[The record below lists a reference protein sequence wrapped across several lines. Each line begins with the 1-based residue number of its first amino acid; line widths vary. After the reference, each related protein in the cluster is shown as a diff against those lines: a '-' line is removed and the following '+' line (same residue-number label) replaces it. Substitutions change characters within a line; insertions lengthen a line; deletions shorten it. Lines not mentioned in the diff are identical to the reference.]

1 MRSRAL
7 VPFLSTLCL
16 VVLAGARS
24 ASAGAWNLSPGDWY
38 SEFRAGVFTADSW
51 HNGEGTR
58 SSLYDGGLLQQR
70 SLTSYNEL
78 GWKKHTSFILS
89 IPAQS
94 LTRRDG
100 IGLLDRTE
108 TGLGDAIVG
117 FRYRLASGSS
127 ALALELDW
135 KAPLGY
141 NRNLLATHQDS
152 IRCGDASGNGDSLRQ
167 DCLRQTV
174 APRLGEGQQD
184 VSLLVRAGYGL
195 PGFHGYVDLSGG
207 YRYRF
212 DAPADQIVGGA
223 EVGFWLTRALLIGG
237 RYQGE
242 VAVGTGNLPI
252 DEVDRHLAGP
262 LLVYRVD
269 DNLDVQVSS
278 MHTAS
283 AKNAYHTDEI
293 FVGVAFKQT
302 RLNRFQGL
310 LGGTRAP

>member
-1 MRSRAL
+1 MRLRLL
-7 VPFLSTLCL
+7 VPVLSTLLL
-16 VVLAGARS
+16 VVPAGARR
-24 ASAGAWNLSPGDWY
+24 ATAGAWSLAPGDWY

-51 HNGEGTR
+51 HDENGTR
-58 SSLYDGGLLQQR
+58 SGLFGGGLVQQR
-70 SLTSYNEL
+70 SLISYNEL
-78 GWKKHTSFILS
+78 GWKKHTSVVLAV
-89 IPAQS
+89 PAQS

-100 IGLLDRTE
+100 IGRLDRTE
-108 TGLGDAIVG
+108 TGLGDATVG
-117 FRYRLASGSS
+117 FRYRLANAAS
-127 ALALELDW
+127 AFAIELDW

-141 NRNLLATHQDS
+141 NRHLLATHQDS

-184 VSLLVRAGYGL
+184 VSLLLRAGYAFVPL
-195 PGFHGYVDLSGG
+195 RAYVDLSGG

-223 EVGFWLTRALLIGG
+223 EVGFWLTRMLMVGG

-242 VAVGTGNLPI
+242 IAAGSGNLPI
-252 DEVDRHLAGP
+252 DEIDRHLVGP
-262 LLVYRVD
+262 LLIYRVD

-302 RLNRFQGL
+302 RLNRLQGL